1 MLEDLQI
8 TMLQQSAMSGALG
21 EELVGVTKAAD
32 GVHCRYC
39 GSERVFRVFRQ
50 GYLQEK
56 IYPLFGFYPWKC
68 KGCKEHMMLH
78 SRKRARSKKKQYLE

>member
-1 MLEDLQI
+1 
-8 TMLQQSAMSGALG
+8 MSGALS
-21 EELVGVTKAAD
+21 EELVGVTKATA
-32 GVHCRYC
+32 GVHCKYC

-68 KGCKEHMMLH
+68 KGCKEHMMLR
-78 SRKRARSKKKQYLE
+78 SRKRSKRKKKEHFE